1 MDLTRIERLQSIL
14 HSIINL
20 SILRKATVNVILEV
34 GQINPLL
41 PDTKVLAPPLELL
54 IWQMFSNP
62 FNGSFGLLKVPIC
75 PSDSA

>member
-1 MDLTRIERLQSIL
+1 MDLTRIERLQSIP

-20 SILRKATVNVILEV
+20 SILATVNVILEV

-41 PDTKVLAPPLELL
+41 PDTKVLAHPFELL